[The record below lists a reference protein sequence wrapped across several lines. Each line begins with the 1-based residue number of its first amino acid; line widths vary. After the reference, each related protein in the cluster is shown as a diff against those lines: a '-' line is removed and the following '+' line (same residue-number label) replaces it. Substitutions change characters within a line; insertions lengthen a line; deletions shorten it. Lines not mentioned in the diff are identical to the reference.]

1 MSPNRRSCR
10 GGGPGGGPVL
20 ADGTHGINEVAAHG
34 PTVSA
39 LAAVALGALVGAA
52 WVRRQRHS
60 ADPPAAP
67 PPAAS
72 PPAAHPQRPH
82 PRAAGADPA
91 DVAYSVA
98 EPELCRC

>member
-20 ADGTHGINEVAAHG
+20 ADGTHGINEVAAQG

-52 WVRRQRHS
+52 WVRRWRHS

-72 PPAAHPQRPH
+72 PPALPGLTPPTSPTAWLSLSS
-82 PRAAGADPA
+82 AD
-91 DVAYSVA
+91 A
-98 EPELCRC
+98 ERL